1 MEIIKTYSLYLN
13 SRFATYQS
21 SGNSNNIT
29 YNINPAITLS
39 NNKNRFLVCCETC
52 EVPYSFNQISSSYN
66 TLQYSYTNSIFPASN
81 YNSSLVIPVGNY
93 NVNNL
98 ISTFI
103 SLLVADVNIRD
114 PSLSFTNN
122 NLAITYNTNTSLI
135 TFAVIDTPGV
145 SFTLKFSLN
154 YVLAVCFGFP
164 QVDQTFSITALVSSN
179 KINVNPVSAIYL
191 RSDTL
196 KFSTSFEAIVA
207 PYTQADI
214 LVKIPVPTLPNT
226 IIHYRGDQK
235 QMLSNTEISSL
246 NFYWTDNLDTG
257 FNPIDLRGLNY
268 GIYLTFSEVQI
279 KPNNEGLDKLTA
291 EGVAVPKSLID
302 SRDKLLQEL
311 LESKLKLEKEVA
323 DAAQALEAKK
333 KKQEHS
339 EQS

>member
-39 NNKNRFLVCCETC
+39 NNQNRFLVCCETC
-52 EVPYSFNQISSSYN
+52 EIPYSFNQISSAYN
-66 TLQYSYTNSIFPASN
+66 TLQYTFNNTVGSDT
-81 YNSSLVIPVGNY
+81 YNSSLIIPVGNY

-98 ISTFI
+98 ISTFT
-103 SLLVADVNIRD
+103 SLLIADVNLKR
-114 PSLSFTNN
+114 PALSFTSA
-122 NLAITYNTNTSLI
+122 NLAITYNSNTTLI
-135 TFAVIDTPGV
+135 TFAVLGISTI

-164 QVDQTFSITALVSSN
+164 ETNQTFSQSVILTSIN

-226 IIHYRGDQK
+226 IINYRGDQK
-235 QMLSNTEISSL
+235 QMLSNVEISSL

-279 KPNNEGLDKLTA
+279 KPNNAGLDKLTA
-291 EGVAVPKSLID
+291 EGVGVPKSLID

-311 LESKLKLEKEVA
+311 LETKLKLEKEVA
-323 DAAQALEAKK
+323 DAQEAKK
-333 KKQEHS
+333 KKQEHPEKS
-339 EQS
+339 

>member
-1 MEIIKTYSLYLN
+1 MEVIKTYSLYLN

-29 YNINPAITLS
+29 FNINPAITLS

-52 EVPYSFNQISSSYN
+52 EIPYSFNQISSLYN
-66 TLQYSYTNSIFPASN
+66 ILQYTYNNTVGSDT

-98 ISTFI
+98 ITTFTN
-103 SLLVADVNIRD
+103 LLVADVNLKR
-114 PSLSFTNN
+114 PAVSFTSS
-122 NLAITYNTNTSLI
+122 NLAITYNSNTSLI
-135 TFAVIDTPGV
+135 TFAVVGITTI

-164 QVDQTFSITALVSSN
+164 QTNQTFSGTSLTSSN

-196 KFSTSFEAIVA
+196 KFSTSFEAIVSS
-207 PYTQADI
+207 YQQADI

-235 QMLSNTEISSL
+235 QMLSNIEISSL
-246 NFYWTDNLDTG
+246 NFYWTDNLDVG

-279 KPNNEGLDKLTA
+279 KANNEGLDKLTS
-291 EGVAVPKSLID
+291 EGVGIPKSLVEE
-302 SRDKLLQEL
+302 RDKLLDDL
-311 LESKLKLEKEVA
+311 LKTKNKLEKE
-323 DAAQALEAKK
+323 LEEAKK
-333 KKQEHS
+333 IQPRS
-339 EQS
+339 EKS

>member
-21 SGNSNNIT
+21 TGNSNNIT

-52 EVPYSFNQISSSYN
+52 EIPYSFNQISSAYN
-66 TLQYSYTNSIFPASN
+66 TLQYTFNNSVGSDT

-98 ISTFI
+98 ITTFI
-103 SLLVADVNIRD
+103 SLLVADVNLKRS
-114 PSLSFTNN
+114 SLAFTSN
-122 NLAITYNTNTSLI
+122 NLAITYNPNTSLI
-135 TFAVIDTPGV
+135 TFAVIGISTI

-164 QVDQTFSITALVSSN
+164 QTNQTFSSTALTSSN

-279 KPNNEGLDKLTA
+279 KETNEGKDKIGSA
-291 EGVAVPKSLID
+291 GVAVPQSLLD
-302 SRDKLLQEL
+302 ARDQAVLDLIETK
-311 LESKLKLEKEVA
+311 KKLEKEV
-323 DAAQALEAKK
+323 ENAKLLK
-333 KKQEHS
+333 SDKDKNN
-339 EQS
+339 